1 MELVLLDVLLE
12 RVQALGLLK
21 QRGKQRTDST
31 HVLAAVRAMN
41 KLERVPPLAAEFGA
55 MDHPV
60 ERIAKGEVQ
69 IKKAGCSKASRLYLI
84 YIYAAPSI

>member
-41 KLERVPPLAAEFGA
+41 RLERVPPLAAECRPPQ
-55 MDHPV
+55 M
-60 ERIAKGEVQ
+60 
-69 IKKAGCSKASRLYLI
+69 
-84 YIYAAPSI
+84 